1 MGTTLVSQIDIDAS
15 PQQVWRL
22 LTDLSAYPEWNPFIV
37 RAEGRV
43 EVGSRLTL
51 RMQPVG
57 GRPATLR
64 PTIVQADEGSCL
76 RWRGSVGVRGI
87 LDAEHV
93 FRITARDGGRSRLH
107 QNEHFTGLLVPLLA
121 KSLHRTTR
129 PAFDAMNEALKS
141 RAERSAA
148 ALHD

>member
-15 PQQVWRL
+15 PEQVWRL

-93 FRITARDGGRSRLH
+93 FRITARTAAGRACTRTSTSLAYWRRCWPSRCIAR
-107 QNEHFTGLLVPLLA
+107 LV
-121 KSLHRTTR
+121 R
-129 PAFDAMNEALKS
+129 
-141 RAERSAA
+141 RSMP
-148 ALHD
+148 